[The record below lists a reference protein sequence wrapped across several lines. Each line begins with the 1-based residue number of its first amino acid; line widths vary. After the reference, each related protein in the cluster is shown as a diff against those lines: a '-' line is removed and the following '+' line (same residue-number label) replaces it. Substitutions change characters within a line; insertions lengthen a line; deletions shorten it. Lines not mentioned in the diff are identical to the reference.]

1 MKLTISSKGNA
12 QTVVDLFNA
21 VVTEQCNVGEGVRPL
36 SIYDEDRHI
45 CSIVDADGVQLL
57 ELVIEREEGDM
68 LVQRGEEEDL

>member
-21 VVTEQCNVGEGVRPL
+21 VVSGQCSIGEGVRPL
-36 SIYDEDRHI
+36 SIYDENRHI

-57 ELVIEREEGDM
+57 ELVIEREDGDM
-68 LVQRGEEEDL
+68 LVQRGEEEEL